1 MDDKHYF
8 QTNSDQIH
16 SLNVCIYL
24 QIHLDLARGL
34 ANVKIR
40 GGRARHGREAWSWRT
55 WKIHFCNICICRN
68 IAFLLYWCVG
78 IQADKVNQ
86 DLEGK
91 LLWKASRPHDTSS
104 KHPLSDFL
112 LSLLSHILISIIG
125 GIQRPLMYVCMRLN
139 REGRK
144 CREHLLKREAE
155 VVPWE
160 NLLCS
165 QKQKRC

>member
-1 MDDKHYF
+1 MAGKHEAGAPEKYIVAIFAFAEILHCYF
-8 QTNSDQIH
+8 IDVLAYRQTR
-16 SLNVCIYL
+16 L
-24 QIHLDLARGL
+24 
-34 ANVKIR
+34 K
-40 GGRARHGREAWSWRT
+40 
-55 WKIHFCNICICRN
+55 
-68 IAFLLYWCVG
+68 
-78 IQADKVNQ
+78 

-112 LSLLSHILISIIG
+112 LSLLSHILISIIC

-155 VVPWE
+155 VVPRE
-160 NLLCS
+160 NLFCS
-165 QKQKRC
+165 EKQKRC